1 MLIIPAIDL
10 QDGCVVRLVQGKF
23 NKKVYSRDALKTA
36 KHWVRQGAKFLH
48 LVDLDGAVSG
58 KPKNL
63 SIIKEIARGVDI
75 PVECGGGIRSIEAI
89 KSILNSGV
97 ARVVLG
103 TKAATD
109 KEFLKKAL
117 RQFKNKVIIS
127 VDARGSNV
135 CIKGWEDKTRL
146 VALSFIKDLKKMGVA
161 TIIYTDISK
170 DGTLKG
176 PNIKDTKNLLK
187 ASGIKIIVSGGVSSL
202 DDILRLKVLEKQ
214 GVAGIIIGKA
224 LYEGKFTLTQALK
237 FA

>member
-10 QDGCVVRLVQGKF
+10 QGGCVVRLVQGKLD
-23 NKKVYSRDALKTA
+23 KKVYSRDAIKTA
-36 KHWVRQGAKFLH
+36 KHWARQGAKFLH

-58 KPKNL
+58 VPKNIE
-63 SIIKEIARGVDI
+63 IIKAVARGVGI
-75 PVECGGGIRSIEAI
+75 PVECGGGIRDLATM
-89 KSILNSGV
+89 KALFKSGV

-109 KEFLKKAL
+109 SVFLKKAL
-117 RQFKNKVIIS
+117 DQFKDKIIVS
-127 VDARGSNV
+127 VDARDNLV
-135 CIKGWEDKTRL
+135 CIKGWGDKTKINAA
-146 VALSFIKDLKKMGVA
+146 VFIKNLKKLGFK

-176 PNIKDTKNLLK
+176 PNIKDTKSLLK
-187 ASGIKIIVSGGVSSL
+187 ETGMKIIVSGGISSL

-214 GVAGIIIGKA
+214 GVSGIIIGKA
-224 LYEGKFTLTQALK
+224 LYEGRFTLSQALK